1 MTTPEAKKL
10 LLDIYFVD
18 QATKAAELE
27 KIVSVPEIEKE
38 KTLSEVRD
46 HLRMN
51 KALTLREKTCK
62 FCTTSGAELKDT
74 LSFSDYIDLV
84 ANKDKE
90 PGVNKDQQ
98 LDVLEHPKNGKENIR
113 IYLRSRKRFTE
124 MDEGTKEFLKQKFD
138 FELKKAEL
146 LPDNARESLK
156 GSYSHRD
163 FMAEVGNGNII
174 HPVDMSEEQ
183 WHAVTETNA
192 LLHGNT
198 IWRAT
203 IESPASV
210 ERAIYPTF
218 RLKKRAIEYYFDDK
232 DSENEPVENEPVENE
247 PVENAG
253 TMSATE
259 KTEMLRIPRFI
270 VTDDS
275 YVDVSE
281 HKSSVASAIASSSLS
296 KSSSEVAIGGGA
308 YGYSLGVSGGHEY
321 ETSERSQQRNQTE
334 TNHMVVTYNFPR
346 VIVSLDKDSLEL
358 TEECKEHLEN
368 INSREDAGNFKR
380 KFGSF
385 FSTKVQLGGRLHST
399 QESAAVTGSNIGEK
413 TKRLK
418 ISAGISFAGPGV
430 QATIKARWRGMPKE
444 VTLLCN
450 NPPAWCKTVSS
461 YYNWRVVKQDNLVS
475 ITDMICDVEKD
486 VGEKLKRFEGKPV
499 NSKVDICFLHKPSGK
514 YLGFNT
520 EEDPLPPILLKDFNK
535 RGFTPDAYPHVTER
549 GPRKTVSLSKS
560 KDGNAQVFSLHG
572 TMINDVKQRAR
583 VMADYAYTAWN
594 ADIDNYTGCVPRQA
608 YFPYRRTQLQE
619 IPTKKIETPVTFHFR
634 AVNSQT
640 EDGLPQGTEVVI
652 DVYAG
657 SVLLGEVRGAEGE
670 EGAVVVDR
678 GAKDGSLFRKDTD
691 IVSTEPLVFTLRY
704 QPYHLNSKIDFVPYL
719 TTQKKKPAAQL

>member
-1 MTTPEAKKL
+1 MTTPETKKL

-18 QATKAAELE
+18 QVTKAAELE

-46 HLRMN
+46 HLRTH

-84 ANKDKE
+84 ATKDKE

-98 LDVLEHPKNGKENIR
+98 LDVLEHSKNGKENIR

-232 DSENEPVENEPVENE
+232 DSENEPVENEPVEN
-247 PVENAG
+247 AG

-321 ETSERSQQRNQTE
+321 ETSERSRQRNQTE

-358 TEECKEHLEN
+358 TKECKDHLKN
-368 INSREDAGNFKR
+368 INSREDAGSFKR

-430 QATIKARWRGMPKE
+430 QATLKGGYGSDTNKTNETSSAAFDSQMAWDAKGGD
-444 VTLLCN
+444 TLLCN

-549 GPRKTVSLSKS
+549 GPRKTVSLSES

-704 QPYHLNSKIDFVPYL
+704 QPYHLNS
-719 TTQKKKPAAQL
+719 